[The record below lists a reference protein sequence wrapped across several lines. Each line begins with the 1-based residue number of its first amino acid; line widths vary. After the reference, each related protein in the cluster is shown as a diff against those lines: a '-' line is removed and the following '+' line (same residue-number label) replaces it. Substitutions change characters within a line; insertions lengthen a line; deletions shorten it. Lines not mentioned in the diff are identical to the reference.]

1 MQKNEKKSQKNLHI
15 SKKSCIFAPSN
26 EKDTNTTP
34 IINPKKQN
42 YEQELFNKELRRNPT
57 DDGNN

>member
-15 SKKSCIFAPSN
+15 SKICCNFAPSN
-26 EKDTNTTP
+26 EKDTNTTQ
-34 IINPKKQN
+34 IIKQKKQN
-42 YEQELFNKELRRNPT
+42 YEQELFDKKLRRNPT